1 MSRSVSAR
9 RPKRWRTLVTL
20 TALATSTV
28 ALAACGG
35 SSGSGASGS
44 SGSSGGTI
52 TVGLI
57 APFSGGYA
65 DEGKENQ
72 AGAQL
77 AISQINAQG
86 GINGAKLKMVTVD
99 GGTTGGSQAL
109 SAAAQLA
116 GDKPAFAIDGPTS
129 ALVLPASQVLER
141 ASIPQCTDATA
152 DNVTTRGF
160 HYIFQMQP
168 KVSAIGQAAVP
179 EFYNVLS
186 LIGSNI
192 TKVAVVYDSNPSD
205 VTQGSAFAAALKA
218 SGKVQVVDQQEF
230 PLDSTDL
237 SSVAAKIASSGAQ
250 VLVPSGTISETEQ
263 LLSSVKS
270 SLGHSIPVFNAGSG
284 SPTAESYIA
293 SLGSAVNGQFVLT
306 QFDHAIKYS
315 AAQNAL
321 LATANTQYKKA
332 TGGAFMG
339 ELAGEAYVCTWDMAQ
354 AVQRAH
360 STDPAAIRK
369 ALIGFAYTSGP
380 GSLEIPGKVE
390 FNSSG
395 ANTDATVA
403 LSEWCH
409 GDLAAVAPT
418 AEAVAKTQSVA
429 ACGG

>member
-1 MSRSVSAR
+1 MSRSDYAR
-9 RPKRWRTLVTL
+9 RPKRWRTLITL
-20 TALATSTV
+20 TALATSTA

-35 SSGSGASGS
+35 SSGSGSDAS
-44 SGSSGGTI
+44 SGSTI

-65 DEGKENQ
+65 DEGHENQ

-77 AISQINAQG
+77 AINQINAQG
-86 GINGAKLKMVTVD
+86 GIDGAKLKMVTVD

-116 GDKPAFAIDGPTS
+116 QDKPAFAIDGPTS

-141 ASIPQCTDATA
+141 SSIPQCTDATA

-168 KVSAIGQAAVP
+168 KVSAIGDDAVP
-179 EFYNVLS
+179 EFYDVLS
-186 LIGSNI
+186 LIGSDI
-192 TKVAVVYDSNPSD
+192 KKVAVVYDSNPSD
-205 VTQGSAFAAALKA
+205 VSQGQAFAAALKQ
-218 SGKVQVVDQQEF
+218 SDKVQVVDQQEF

-250 VLVPSGTISETEQ
+250 VLAPSGTISETEQ

-284 SPTAESYIA
+284 SPTAESYVA

-306 QFDHAIKYS
+306 QFDHAINYS

-321 LATANTQYKKA
+321 LTAANKQYVAATK
-332 TGGAFMG
+332 GAFMG
-339 ELAGEAYVCTWDMAQ
+339 ELAGEAYVCTWDMAL
-354 AVQRAH
+354 AIQRAH
-360 STDPAAIRK
+360 STNPAAIRK
-369 ALIGFAYTSGP
+369 ALIGYSYTSGP

-395 ANTDATVA
+395 ANVDASVA

-409 GDLAAVAPT
+409 GDLLAVSPNQ
-418 AEAVAKTQSVA
+418 EAVAKTQSVT

>member
-1 MSRSVSAR
+1 MNRPIHAR
-9 RPKRWRTLVTL
+9 RLRGGRALVAL
-20 TALATSTV
+20 TALITSMA
-28 ALAACGG
+28 ALAACG
-35 SSGSGASGS
+35 SASGSGS
-44 SGSSGGTI
+44 SGPSTL

-65 DEGKENQ
+65 DEGHQNQ

-86 GINGAKLKMVTVD
+86 GINGAKLKLATVD

-116 GDKPAFAIDGPTS
+116 AKKPVFAIDGPTS

-160 HYIFQMQP
+160 RYIFQMQP
-168 KVSAIGQAAVP
+168 KVSAIGKAAVP
-179 EFYNVLS
+179 EFYHVLS
-186 LIGSNI
+186 LIGSHI
-192 TKVAVVYDSNPSD
+192 TKVAVVYDSNPAD
-205 VTQGSAFAAALKA
+205 VAQGQAFAAALK
-218 SGKVQVVDQQEF
+218 SSTQVKVVDEQEF
-230 PLDSTDL
+230 PLDSTNL
-237 SSVAAKIASSGAQ
+237 GSVAAKVASSGAQ
-250 VLVPSGTISETEQ
+250 VLVPSGTIPETEQ
-263 LLSSVKS
+263 LLGSVKS
-270 SLGHSIPVFNAGSG
+270 SLGHAIPVFNAGSG
-284 SPTAESYIA
+284 SPTAESYVK

-306 QFDHAIKYS
+306 QFNHAIQYS
-315 AAQNAL
+315 SAQDAL
-321 LATANTQYKKA
+321 LAKANAAYVKS

-339 ELAGEAYVCTWDMAQ
+339 ELAGESYVCTWDMAL
-354 AVQRAH
+354 AMKRAH

-369 ALIGFAYTSGP
+369 ALVNFAYTSGP

-390 FNSSG
+390 FSSSG
-395 ANTDATVA
+395 ANADATVA

-409 GDLAAVAPT
+409 GDLRAVSPV